1 MFRLLLLVYIRMSIP
16 IDVQYS
22 DRNSYAWFILL
33 PCIWQVFY
41 SHFIIFASKG
51 CIVEHLSTCRGR
63 NNMYHKEEFFWTNS
77 LHWPTYNIHLSLFS
91 FIHASRFLYFV
102 RIILYITS
110 LSLSLSREKEWES
123 REPISLL
130 EEDLVGEYIVV
141 LSQVPITFK
150 VTWSKQIVML
160 AKSHE
165 ITPLRTIM

>member
-1 MFRLLLLVYIRMSIP
+1 MFRLLLLVYISLSTS

-22 DRNSYAWFILL
+22 DKSSYPWFILL

-51 CIVEHLSTCRGR
+51 WIVEHLSTCRGR

-102 RIILYITS
+102 CVILSLHNFVS
-110 LSLSLSREKEWES
+110 LSDERERERETKANKFDKRRFSRWIYRCVRS
-123 REPISLL
+123 
-130 EEDLVGEYIVV
+130 G
-141 LSQVPITFK
+141 TNNF
-150 VTWSKQIVML
+150 
-160 AKSHE
+160 
-165 ITPLRTIM
+165 